1 MKSWLASM
9 YEPNSCTAFKTFLFV
24 RRILFDRFE
33 IVLEVFNPLE
43 GSVHVSVPKIPFQWT
58 MALKGPHPSG

>member
-43 GSVHVSVPKIPFQWT
+43 GSVHVSVPKFHFT
-58 MALKGPHPSG
+58 S